1 MPRTS
6 DARRQLL
13 EAAIYLIRTSTYG
26 AVSVDQIC
34 AAAGVKK
41 GSFYHFF
48 PSKEDLALSAFEDYW
63 QREIQPEME
72 QIFAPSVPPLERLQR
87 WCDAI
92 LADQR
97 EFFERHGRVPG
108 CPLCTLGSEAG
119 PQSERLRR
127 KAEELLERGHFH
139 LVKTIEDAQRAGLV
153 AAGDPQNKA
162 RLLTHV
168 MLGAEL
174 EARVQNDLA
183 PLEHLG
189 PLLLEALGAR
199 RTA

>member
-1 MPRTS
+1 MGRTS
-6 DARRQLL
+6 DARERLMQ
-13 EAAIYLIRTSTYG
+13 
-26 AVSVDQIC
+26 
-34 AAAGVKK
+34 AAGELWHTRSYGDVGVSEICDRAGVQK

-127 KAEELLERGHFH
+127 KAEELLERGQFH

-153 AAGDPQNKA
+153 AAGDPQTKA